1 MTHEDYFKQLE
12 ETILRNQELEKENQE
27 LIKKTELL
35 EKGNEELKKE
45 NEGLKKRLLFY
56 ENTNTPPSA
65 RQLDKAPKTQTE
77 NIPTPKKR
85 GAPIGHKGA
94 TRPTKEPDK
103 TEEVIADHCEK
114 CNSPNIEKLDKCET
128 SIIEDMPPPQKI
140 KRIRYNRWKVK
151 CHDCGHEFISKHHD
165 CPKTGD
171 FGIYILVYIV
181 MLKFFLRGVIRKIQ
195 DFVLRYNDLE
205 ISPKGIHDI
214 LLRVGE
220 ACKKDYKDKIQ
231 KIRRAKWRYIDETG
245 IKVLGI
251 QFWLWIFRTDTN
263 EVLVVIR
270 KSRGKNVLEEILG
283 TEPEGANSADGWRA
297 YSWMKLQRCW
307 AHLLRVVDACIDVS
321 DNGKRL
327 SEDIHSCFKKLR
339 EFLDRDPSMVSMA
352 ERKEQKSLFEKEL
365 EGIIA
370 KYSEFKELKKPL
382 TYLENGRGCWFT
394 CLLYPG
400 MEPTNNLAEQ
410 AIREHVIMRK
420 IIGCFRSVKGAEN
433 YQYIAS
439 LLATARLQGKNGFDE
454 LEKVLRKELCL
465 S

>member
-1 MTHEDYFKQLE
+1 VTPDDYFNQLE
-12 ETILRNQELEKENQE
+12 ITILRNQELEKEN
-27 LIKKTELL
+27 
-35 EKGNEELKKE
+35 EELKKE
-45 NEGLKKRLLFY
+45 NEDLKKRLLFY
-56 ENTNTPPSA
+56 ENSNTPPSA
-65 RQLDKAPKTQTE
+65 RQLEKAAKPPTE
-77 NIPTPKKR
+77 NIPIPKKR

-94 TRPTKEPDK
+94 TRPTKEPDR

-114 CNSPNIEKLDKCET
+114 CNSTNIEKLDTCET

-140 KRIRYNRWKVK
+140 TRTRYIRRKVK
-151 CHDCGHEFISKHHD
+151 CLDCGHQFTSKHPD
-165 CPKTGD
+165 CPKKGD
-171 FGIYILVYIV
+171 FGIFILVYIV

-220 ACKKDYKDKIQ
+220 ACKKDYEDKIQ

-283 TEPEGANSADGWRA
+283 KEPEGANSADGWRA

-321 DNGKRL
+321 ENGKRL

-339 EFLDRDPSMVSMA
+339 EFLDSDPSMVSMA
-352 ERKEQKSLFEKEL
+352 ERMEQKDLFEKEL

-370 KYSEFKELKKPL
+370 KYSEFNELKKPL
-382 TYLENGRGCWFT
+382 TYLKNGCGCWYT

-439 LLATARLQGKNGFDE
+439 LLATARLQGKNGFEE
-454 LEKVLRKELCL
+454 LEKVHRQELCL

>member
-1 MTHEDYFKQLE
+1 LTTDDYYKKLE
-12 ETILRNQELEKENQE
+12 ATILQNQELEKEIKE
-27 LIKKTELL
+27 LKQQKELL
-35 EKGNEELKKE
+35 EKE
-45 NEGLKKRLLFY
+45 NEDLKKRLLYY
-56 ENTNTPPSA
+56 ENSNTPPSA
-65 RQLDKAPKTQTE
+65 RQIVKPVKTSTE
-77 NIPTPKKR
+77 NIPIPKKR

-94 TRPTKEPDK
+94 TRPTKEPEK

-114 CNSPNIEKLDKCET
+114 CNSPNIEKLDTFET

-140 KRIRYNRWKVK
+140 TRIRYIRRKIK
-151 CHDCGHEFISKHHD
+151 CLDCGHQFISKHPD
-165 CPKTGD
+165 CPKTGG
-171 FGIYILVYIV
+171 FGIFILVYIV
-181 MLKFFLRGVIRKIQ
+181 MLKFFMRGVIRKIQ

-220 ACKKDYKDKIQ
+220 ACKKDYEDKIQ

-251 QFWLWIFRTDTN
+251 QYWLWIFRTDTN

-270 KSRGKNVLEEILG
+270 KSRGKKVLEEILG
-283 TEPEGANSADGWRA
+283 KEPEGANSADGWRA
-297 YSWMKLQRCW
+297 YSWMRLQRCW

-339 EFLDRDPSMVSMA
+339 EFLDSDPSMA
-352 ERKEQKSLFEKEL
+352 ERMEKKDLFEKEL
-365 EGIIA
+365 DGIMA
-370 KYSEFKELKKPL
+370 KYRDFRELKKPL
-382 TYLENGRGCWFT
+382 TYLENGCGCWFT

-439 LLATARLQGKNGFDE
+439 LLATARLQGKNGFAE
-454 LEKVLRKELCL
+454 LEKVLRQELCL

>member
-1 MTHEDYFKQLE
+1 MTPDDYFKQLE
-12 ETILRNQELEKENQE
+12 ITILRNQELEKEN
-27 LIKKTELL
+27 
-35 EKGNEELKKE
+35 EELKKE
-45 NEGLKKRLLFY
+45 NEDLKKRLLYY
-56 ENTNTPPSA
+56 ENPNTPPSA
-65 RQLDKAPKTQTE
+65 RQIEKADKTPTE
-77 NIPTPKKR
+77 NIPLPKKR

-94 TRPTKEPDK
+94 TRPTKEPEN
-103 TEEVIADHCEK
+103 TEEVIADYCEK
-114 CNSPNIEKLDKCET
+114 CNSLNIEKLETCET

-140 KRIRYNRWKVK
+140 TRKRYNRWKVK
-151 CHDCGHEFISKHHD
+151 CRDCGHQFISKHPE
-165 CPKTGD
+165 CPKTGV

-195 DFVLRYNDLE
+195 DFALRYNDLE

-220 ACKKDYKDKIQ
+220 ACKKDYEDKIQ

-251 QFWLWIFRTDTN
+251 QYWLWIFRTDTN

-270 KSRGKNVLEEILG
+270 KSRGKKVLEEILG
-283 TEPEGANSADGWRA
+283 KESEGANSADGWRA
-297 YSWMKLQRCW
+297 YNWMKLQRCW

-327 SEDIHSCFKKLR
+327 SDDIHSCFKKLR
-339 EFLDRDPSMVSMA
+339 EFLDRDSSMVSMA
-352 ERKEQKSLFEKEL
+352 DRMEKKDLFEKEL
-365 EGIIA
+365 DGIIA

-394 CLLYPG
+394 CLIYPG

-420 IIGCFRSVKGAEN
+420 IIGCFRSIKGAEN

-439 LLATARLQGKNGFDE
+439 LLATARLQGKNGFEE
-454 LEKVLRKELCL
+454 LEKVLRQELCL

>member
-1 MTHEDYFKQLE
+1 LTPDDYYKKLED
-12 ETILRNQELEKENQE
+12 TILRNQELEKEIKE
-27 LIKKTELL
+27 LKQHKELL
-35 EKGNEELKKE
+35 EKE
-45 NEGLKKRLLFY
+45 NEDLKKRLLYY
-56 ENTNTPPSA
+56 ENPNTPPSA
-65 RQLDKAPKTQTE
+65 RQLEKAAKPSTE
-77 NIPTPKKR
+77 NIPIPKKR

-94 TRPTKEPDK
+94 TRPAKEPEK

-114 CNSPNIEKLDKCET
+114 CNSPNIEKLEKCET
-128 SIIEDMPPPQKI
+128 SIIEDMPSPPKI

-171 FGIYILVYIV
+171 FGIFILVYIV

-220 ACKKDYKDKIQ
+220 ACKKDYEDKIQ

-270 KSRGKNVLEEILG
+270 KSRGRNVLEEILG
-283 TEPEGANSADGWRA
+283 KEPNGANSADGWRA

-321 DNGKRL
+321 ENGKRL

-339 EFLDRDPSMVSMA
+339 EFLDSDPSMA
-352 ERKEQKSLFEKEL
+352 ERMEKKDLFEKEL
-365 EGIIA
+365 DGIIA
-370 KYSEFKELKKPL
+370 KYRDFRELKKPL

-439 LLATARLQGKNGFDE
+439 LLATARLQGRNGFAE
-454 LEKVLRKELCL
+454 LEKVLRQELCL

>member
-1 MTHEDYFKQLE
+1 MTPDNYYKQLRD
-12 ETILRNQELEKENQE
+12 TILQNQELEKEIEKLKQQ
-27 LIKKTELL
+27 KELL
-35 EKGNEELKKE
+35 EKE
-45 NEGLKKRLLFY
+45 NEDLKKRLLFY

-65 RQLDKAPKTQTE
+65 RQIEKAAKTSTE
-77 NIPTPKKR
+77 NIPLPKKR

-103 TEEVIADHCEK
+103 TVEVVADHCEK
-114 CNSPNIEKLDKCET
+114 CNSPNIEKLDTCET

-140 KRIRYNRWKVK
+140 TRIRYIRRKVK
-151 CHDCGHEFISKHHD
+151 CLDCGHQFISKHPE
-165 CPKTGD
+165 CPKTGG
-171 FGIYILVYIV
+171 FGIFILVYIV
-181 MLKFFLRGVIRKIQ
+181 MLKFFMRGVIRKIQ

-220 ACKKDYKDKIQ
+220 ACKKDYEDKIQ

-245 IKVLGI
+245 INVLGI
-251 QFWLWIFRTDTN
+251 QFWLWIFRTDNN

-270 KSRGKNVLEEILG
+270 KSRGKKVLEEILG
-283 TEPEGANSADGWRA
+283 KEPEGANSADGWRA

-321 DNGKRL
+321 ENGKRL

-339 EFLDRDPSMVSMA
+339 EFLDSDPSMA
-352 ERKEQKSLFEKEL
+352 ERMEKKDLFEKEL
-365 EGIIA
+365 DGIIV

-439 LLATARLQGKNGFDE
+439 LLATARLQGKNGFAE
-454 LEKVLRKELCL
+454 LEKVLRQELCL

>member
-1 MTHEDYFKQLE
+1 MTTDDYYKKLED
-12 ETILRNQELEKENQE
+12 TILQNQELEKEIKE
-27 LIKKTELL
+27 LKQQKELL
-35 EKGNEELKKE
+35 EKE
-45 NEGLKKRLLFY
+45 NEDLKKRLLYY

-65 RQLDKAPKTQTE
+65 RQLEKGSKTSNE
-77 NIPTPKKR
+77 NIPVPKKR

-94 TRPTKEPDK
+94 TRPTKEPEK
-103 TEEVIADHCEK
+103 TEEVIADHCEN
-114 CNSPNIEKLDKCET
+114 CNSPNIEKLDTYET
-128 SIIEDMPPPQKI
+128 SIIEDMPAPQKI
-140 KRIRYNRWKVK
+140 TRIRYIRRKVK
-151 CHDCGHEFISKHHD
+151 CKDCGHEFMSKHHD
-165 CPKTGD
+165 CPKTGS
-171 FGIYILVYIV
+171 FGVFILVYIV
-181 MLKFFLRGVIRKIQ
+181 MLKFFMRGVIRKIQ

-220 ACKKDYKDKIQ
+220 ACKKDYDDKIQ

-270 KSRGKNVLEEILG
+270 KSRGKKVIEEILG
-283 TEPEGANSADGWRA
+283 KEPEGANGTDGWRA
-297 YSWMKLQRCW
+297 YNWMKLQRCW

-339 EFLDRDPSMVSMA
+339 EFLDRDSSMVSMA
-352 ERKEQKSLFEKEL
+352 ERMEKKDLFEKEL
-365 EGIIA
+365 DGIIA
-370 KYSEFKELKKPL
+370 KYRDFKELKKPL

-439 LLATARLQGKNGFDE
+439 LLATARLQGRNGFVE
-454 LEKVLRKELCL
+454 LEKVLRQELCL

>member
-1 MTHEDYFKQLE
+1 LTQDDYLRKLE
-12 ETILRNQELEKENQE
+12 ETIVRNQELEKE
-27 LIKKTELL
+27 IKDLKIQKELL
-35 EKGNEELKKE
+35 EKE
-45 NEGLKKRLLFY
+45 NEDLKKRLLYY
-56 ENTNTPPSA
+56 ENPNTPPSA
-65 RQLDKAPKTQTE
+65 RQLEKAANPSTE
-77 NIPTPKKR
+77 NIPLPKKR

-94 TRPTKEPDK
+94 TRPTKEPEK

-140 KRIRYNRWKVK
+140 TRKRYNRWKVK
-151 CHDCGHEFISKHHD
+151 CRDCGHQFISKHPE
-165 CPKTGD
+165 CPKTGV

-195 DFVLRYNDLE
+195 EFALRYNDLE

-214 LLRVGE
+214 LLRVGD
-220 ACKKDYKDKIQ
+220 ACKKDYEDKIQ

-251 QFWLWIFRTDTN
+251 QYWLWIFRTETN

-270 KSRGKNVLEEILG
+270 KSRGKKVLEEILG
-283 TEPEGANSADGWRA
+283 KEPEGANSADGWRA
-297 YSWMKLQRCW
+297 YSWMRLQRCW

-321 DNGKRL
+321 ENGKRL

-339 EFLDRDPSMVSMA
+339 EFLDRDPSIADRM
-352 ERKEQKSLFEKEL
+352 EKKELFEKEL
-365 EGIIA
+365 VGIIA

-382 TYLENGRGCWFT
+382 TYLENGCGCWYT

-439 LLATARLQGKNGFDE
+439 LLATARLQGKNGFAE
-454 LEKVLRKELCL
+454 LEKVLRQELCL

>member
-1 MTHEDYFKQLE
+1 LTPDDYFKQLE
-12 ETILRNQELEKENQE
+12 EKILRNKELEKE
-27 LIKKTELL
+27 
-35 EKGNEELKKE
+35 NEELKKE
-45 NEGLKKRLLFY
+45 NEDLKKRLLYY
-56 ENTNTPPSA
+56 ENPNTPPST
-65 RQLDKAPKTQTE
+65 RQIEKTGKTQTE
-77 NIPTPKKR
+77 NIPVPKKR

-94 TRPTKEPDK
+94 TRPTKEPSETK
-103 TEEVIADHCEK
+103 EVIADHCEN
-114 CNSPNIEKLDKCET
+114 CNSPNIEKLGTCE
-128 SIIEDMPPPQKI
+128 SSVIEDMPPPQKI
-140 KRIRYNRWKVK
+140 TRKRYNRWKVK
-151 CHDCGHEFISKHHD
+151 CRDCGHQFISKHPD
-165 CPKTGD
+165 CPKTGG
-171 FGIYILVYIV
+171 FGIFILVYIV
-181 MLKFFLRGVIRKIQ
+181 MLKFFMRGVIRKIQ

-220 ACKKDYKDKIQ
+220 ACKKDYEDKIQ

-270 KSRGKNVLEEILG
+270 KSRGKKVLEEILG
-283 TEPEGANSADGWRA
+283 KEPEGANSADGWRA

-339 EFLDRDPSMVSMA
+339 EFLDRDSSMVSMA
-352 ERKEQKSLFEKEL
+352 ERMETKDLFEKEL

-382 TYLENGRGCWFT
+382 TYLKNGCGCWYT

-439 LLATARLQGKNGFDE
+439 LLATARLQGKNGFEE
-454 LEKVLRKELCL
+454 LEKVLRQELCL